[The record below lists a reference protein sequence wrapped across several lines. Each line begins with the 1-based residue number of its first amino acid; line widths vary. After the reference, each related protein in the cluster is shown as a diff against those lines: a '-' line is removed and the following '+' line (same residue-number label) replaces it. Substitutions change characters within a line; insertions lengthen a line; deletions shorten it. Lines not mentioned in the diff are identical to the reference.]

1 MKLSNEA
8 YTPSY
13 FIDPIRE
20 FANGFDFDPFSCVDA
35 NKIVK
40 AKHFYTIADN
50 AFDSCWNYSGYRT
63 IKVWVN
69 PPYSTK
75 ELKLAIAKV
84 IEFKEGKEIYL
95 LLNTDN
101 STEAYKLCL
110 QHCTAL
116 MLVHKRIQFIR
127 PYSKSRTSHNPKTGV
142 IQNNRAQTLFFFG
155 SSERAVEFKHQLAS
169 LGKVFIN
176 D

>member
-1 MKLSNEA
+1 MELSNEA
-8 YTPSY
+8 YTPDY

-20 FANGFDFDPFSCVDA
+20 FAHGFDFDPYSSNEA
-35 NKIVK
+35 NQTIQ
-40 AKHFYTIADN
+40 AKYFCTIHSHELPDFVQN
-50 AFDSCWNYSGYRT
+50 LWLWEKT
-63 IKVWVN
+63 LWVN

-75 ELKLAIAKV
+75 ELKQAIAKV

-116 MLVHKRIQFIR
+116 MLVSKRIKFVR
-127 PYSKSRTSHNPKTGV
+127 PYATSAKD
-142 IQNNRAQTLFFFG
+142 QNNRAQTLFFFG
-155 SSERAVEFKHQLAS
+155 SNDRAVEFKHQLS
-169 LGKVFIN
+169 RMGKIFIN

>member
-20 FANGFDFDPFSCVDA
+20 FANGFDFDPFSSNEA
-35 NKIVK
+35 NLIIK
-40 AKHFYTIADN
+40 AKYFCTIHSHELPDFVQN
-50 AFDSCWNYSGYRT
+50 LWLWEKT
-63 IKVWVN
+63 LWVN

-75 ELKLAIAKV
+75 ELKEAVNKV
-84 IEFKEGKEIYL
+84 IEFQEDKEIYL

-110 QHCTAL
+110 KHCTAL
-116 MLVHKRIQFIR
+116 MLVYKRIKFVR
-127 PYSKSRTSHNPKTGV
+127 PYATSTKD
-142 IQNNRAQTLFFFG
+142 QNNRAQTLFFFG
-155 SSERAVEFKHQLAS
+155 TIKRAFEFKQELS
-169 LGKVFIN
+169 DIGKVFVN

>member
-20 FANGFDFDPFSCVDA
+20 FANGFDFDPFSCDKA
-35 NKIVK
+35 NFIIK
-40 AKHFYTIADN
+40 AKYFCAI
-50 AFDSCWNYSGYRT
+50 YSLKSPDFVESLW
-63 IKVWVN
+63 INSKKLWIN

-75 ELKLAIAKV
+75 ELKQAINKV

-110 QHCTAL
+110 KHCTAL
-116 MLVHKRIQFIR
+116 MLVYKRIKFIR
-127 PYSKSRTSHNPKTGV
+127 PYATSTKN
-142 IQNNRAQTLFFFG
+142 QNNRAQTLFFFG
-155 SSERAVEFKHQLAS
+155 SIKRAFEFKQELS
-169 LGKVFIN
+169 GLGAVYIN

>member
-8 YTPSY
+8 YTPAY

-20 FANGFDFDPFSCVDA
+20 FANGFDFDPYSSNEA
-35 NKIVK
+35 NQTVK

-50 AFDSCWNYSGYRT
+50 AFDSCWNYSGYGC

-75 ELKLAIAKV
+75 ELKQAVNKV

-110 QHCTAL
+110 KHCTAL
-116 MLVHKRIQFIR
+116 MLVYKRIKFVR
-127 PYSKSRTSHNPKTGV
+127 PYATCTKD
-142 IQNNRAQTLFFFG
+142 QNNRAQTLFFFG
-155 SSERAVEFKHQLAS
+155 TVNRAFEFKQELS
-169 LGKVFIN
+169 DIGKVFIN

>member
-8 YTPSY
+8 YTPTY

-20 FANGFDFDPFSCVDA
+20 FANGFDFDPFSCDEA
-35 NKIVK
+35 NQIIK
-40 AKHFYTIADN
+40 ANHFYTIADN
-50 AFDSCWNYSGYRT
+50 GFAQSWTYSGYRS

-75 ELKLAIAKV
+75 ELKQAINKV
-84 IEFKEGKEIYL
+84 IQFKEGKEIYL

-110 QHCTAL
+110 KHCTAL
-116 MLVHKRIQFIR
+116 MLVYKRIKFVR
-127 PYSKSRTSHNPKTGV
+127 PHVTSTKN
-142 IQNNRAQTLFFFG
+142 QNNRAQTLFFFG
-155 SSERAVEFKHQLAS
+155 SVKRAFEFKQSLS
-169 LGKVFIN
+169 GLGKVYIN